1 MSVEAVDR
9 MLAEWEERLRRVDE
23 SLLALEAEPTYQMLA
38 PRPGPASSQA
48 ARVRLEGETKR
59 VVEPALEALTEL
71 FEQRGRLTEVLD
83 RAKEVRASMSGL
95 AFWANDEKEREIQA
109 LLHGPSIELPPQTT
123 PLARRALL
131 DPGAHD
137 VRVVPE
143 QLLGAMAAAFERAR
157 DAVVSVQHAWERLE
171 PSMAAVAQ
179 RVSDARAAAE
189 SLGVEPGVHDELA
202 AVERDLESVRV
213 RVARDP
219 LGTSAD
225 VEARL
230 VPRVES
236 VTSRLADLVA
246 LRDRVNDG
254 TARARAELDELRHTH
269 ARALDAVTRLPH
281 EIHGAIAP
289 GAPVDDGLVEG
300 LAPWLDK
307 IEDAARAGRWP
318 TAEVGL
324 AKWREAAGAYRS
336 NDGKIAGAFEKVI
349 GRREELAGRLSAR
362 RAQAAALA
370 ARGVVIET
378 VAEQAARE
386 AERLLVERPTHL
398 ARATE
403 AVEKYERLVR
413 VRVT

>member
-9 MLAEWEERLRRVDE
+9 MLAEWEERLQRVDE

-38 PRPGPASSQA
+38 PRAGG
-48 ARVRLEGETKR
+48 RVPLEGETKR
-59 VVEPALEALTEL
+59 VVEPALDALADL
-71 FEQRGRLTEVLD
+71 FEHRGRLTEVLD

-95 AFWANDEKEREIQA
+95 AFWANDEKERVIQA
-109 LLHGPSIELPPQTT
+109 LLHGPSIELPPQAT

-131 DPGAHD
+131 DPGALD

-171 PSMAAVAQ
+171 PSMASVAR

-202 AVERDLESVRV
+202 AVERDLEAMRV

-236 VTSRLADLVA
+236 VTARLADLAA
-246 LRDRVNDG
+246 LRDRVADG
-254 TARARAELDELRHTH
+254 TARARAALDELRDTHT
-269 ARALDAVTRLPH
+269 RALDAVKRLPQ
-281 EIHGAIAP
+281 EIHGAIAA
-289 GAPVDDGLVEG
+289 GVPVDDGLVEG

-307 IEDAARAGRWP
+307 IEEAARAGRWP
-318 TAEVGL
+318 TADVGL
-324 AKWREAAGAYRS
+324 AKWREAAGAYLT
-336 NDGKIAGAFEKVI
+336 NDGKIAAAFDRVV

-370 ARGVVIET
+370 ARGVVVET

-386 AERLLVERPTHL
+386 AELALAERPTHL

-403 AVEKYERLVR
+403 LVEKYERLVR